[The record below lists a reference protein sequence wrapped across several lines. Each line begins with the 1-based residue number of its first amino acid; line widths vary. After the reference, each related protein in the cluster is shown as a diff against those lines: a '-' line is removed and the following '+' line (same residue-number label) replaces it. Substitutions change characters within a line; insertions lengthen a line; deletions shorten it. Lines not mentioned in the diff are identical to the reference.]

1 MADDKEKWVTIAQ
14 VEVNNNEDESD
25 SDDFTDFMSFLSTPV
40 GTTPP
45 PPPSPTK
52 SSSIANTKLENV
64 ESTVADNSNDEAPIN
79 SNANNKA
86 KPQLLSL
93 PSYYVDSFH
102 EHFFPHAD
110 DEGNDELVVRKKLSI
125 PQRYVIL
132 YVFLCSFV
140 YLLPRLML
148 IRFFLRIRSYAMS
161 MARKPK
167 THLSIAFVV
176 AVILSFLGLRF
187 GNFKVAI
194 E

>member
-1 MADDKEKWVTIAQ
+1 MPDDKDKWVTIAQ
-14 VEVNNNEDESD
+14 VNDDDSSSD
-25 SDDFTDFMSFLSTPV
+25 SDGFTDFMSFLSTPV
-40 GTTPP
+40 GTIP

-52 SSSIANTKLENV
+52 STEVENV
-64 ESTVADNSNDEAPIN
+64 EGATDNSSEEAPIN

-86 KPQLLSL
+86 KPQLLAL

-110 DEGNDELVVRKKLSI
+110 DDNDELVVRKNLSI
-125 PQRYVIL
+125 PQRYVYSLYYACICFVCGIFSLCCWYIL
-132 YVFLCSFV
+132 FLPI
-140 YLLPRLML
+140 YR
-148 IRFFLRIRSYAMS
+148 YAMS

-167 THLSIAFVV
+167 THLSIAFII

>member
-110 DEGNDELVVRKKLSI
+110 DEDNDDEQIVRKKLSI
-125 PQRYVIL
+125 PQRYVISTICCC
-132 YVFLCSFV
+132 VCSFV
-140 YLLPRLML
+140 HSHTYTSAILF
-148 IRFFLRIRSYAMS
+148 FFLHIM
-161 MARKPK
+161 
-167 THLSIAFVV
+167 
-176 AVILSFLGLRF
+176 
-187 GNFKVAI
+187 KVCNVNGT
-194 E
+194 